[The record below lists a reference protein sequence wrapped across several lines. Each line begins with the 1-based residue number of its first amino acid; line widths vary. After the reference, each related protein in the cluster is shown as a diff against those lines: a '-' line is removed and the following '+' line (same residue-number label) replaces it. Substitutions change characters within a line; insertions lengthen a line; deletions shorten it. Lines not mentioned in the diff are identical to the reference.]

1 MAAVVVAARRQN
13 RVLEE
18 AEDVMEHLA
27 PKESRLR
34 EGLVNKK
41 IAAAGAGRW
50 EPRHALYTETTF
62 TLSRPSANECI
73 HALQFVRPPCHG

>member
-41 IAAAGAGRW
+41 IAAAGPGGGSLGT
-50 EPRHALYTETTF
+50 PCTPKP
-62 TLSRPSANECI
+62 LSP
-73 HALQFVRPPCHG
+73 